1 MKERAEEFAQRV
13 RERLSNHWDIFVRKL
28 SKQDYYVTD
37 LSGCAFEL
45 FSEGKENG
53 SVETFVSAIE
63 SQIFYKTFLRL
74 EQRLGF
80 PKDRRISL
88 SELAGFVE

>member
-1 MKERAEEFAQRV
+1 MKEKAQEFAQRV
-13 RERLSNHWDIFVRKL
+13 REKLSTHWDIFVKKL
-28 SKQDYYVTD
+28 SKDEYYVTD

-53 SVETFVSAIE
+53 SVEAFVSAIE
-63 SQIFYKTFLRL
+63 SQIFYKTFLLL
-74 EQRLGF
+74 EQRLYL
-80 PKDRRISL
+80 PKDRRIFP

>member
-1 MKERAEEFAQRV
+1 MKRQAEDFAQRV
-13 RERLSNHWDIFVRKL
+13 REKLSNHWDIFVRKL
-28 SKQDYYVTD
+28 SKDEYYVTD

-53 SVETFVSAIE
+53 NIDAFVSAIE

-74 EQRLGF
+74 EQRLGV
-80 PKDRRISL
+80 PKDKRVSL